1 VVVPREASPL
11 ADAQPSRS
19 DRADRRFIGIRLPG
33 AFDPRTLLADPR
45 RNHVVASYE
54 RPAHGLA
61 LVGVGDAGRAE
72 MAPGGSPEDVRD
84 AARALLDAPVE
95 ADETALRPRLLG
107 GFAFDGRKPASE
119 PWAEFAPGALVLP
132 RMLFVRE
139 GNVSGVVI
147 APGVDPG
154 ELEAVLGGSHGDD
167 CANRTL
173 RIARDLDRDRWLASV
188 GAIAAA
194 VRAGRYEKAVLAA
207 ARELEADGHI
217 GVGAALARLR
227 DQYPYCHVF
236 SLRAGDGV
244 FLGASPEL
252 LVSLRNGVVR
262 ALGLAGSMRRDA
274 DADTDAR
281 LGQALMDSAKDRIE
295 HETVVRALR
304 ESLAPLTQD
313 LRAPNQPGLLKLRN
327 IQHLATEVTGRAAEG
342 VDVLTLLQHLHPTPA
357 VCGYPTAAARAVIDA
372 HETFE
377 RGWYAG
383 PIGWLDA
390 ACDGEFAV
398 ALRSALVRGSRAWL
412 FAGAGIMGDSR
423 PADELAEIEMKF
435 TPLTGALAGGAEL

>member
-1 VVVPREASPL
+1 
-11 ADAQPSRS
+11 
-19 DRADRRFIGIRLPG
+19 
-33 AFDPRTLLADPR
+33 
-45 RNHVVASYE
+45 
-54 RPAHGLA
+54 
-61 LVGVGDAGRAE
+61 
-72 MAPGGSPEDVRD
+72 MAPGGSPVDLRD
-84 AARALLDAPVE
+84 AARQLLAAPVE
-95 ADETALRPRLLG
+95 TDASELRPRLLG
-107 GFAFDGRKPASE
+107 GFAFDTGSAAGG
-119 PWAEFAPGALVLP
+119 PWTEFAPGALVLP
-132 RMLFVRE
+132 RLLFVRD
-139 GNVSGVVI
+139 GSVNGVVI

-154 ELEAVLGGSHGDD
+154 EVEAVLGGSRSDD
-167 CANRTL
+167 CASRSL
-173 RIARDLDRDRWLASV
+173 HIARDVDRERWLASV

-207 ARELEADGHI
+207 ARELEASGPI

-236 SLRAGDGV
+236 SFRAGDGV

-252 LVSLRNGVVR
+252 LVSLRDGVVR

-274 DADTDAR
+274 DPATDAR
-281 LGQALMDSAKDRIE
+281 LGQALLDSAKDRIE

-304 ESLAPLTQD
+304 ESLAPLTRD

-327 IQHLATEVTGRAAEG
+327 IQHLATEVTARAAES
-342 VDVLTLLQHLHPTPA
+342 VDVLTLLQRLHPTPA

-435 TPLTGALAGGAEL
+435 TPLTAALASGAEL